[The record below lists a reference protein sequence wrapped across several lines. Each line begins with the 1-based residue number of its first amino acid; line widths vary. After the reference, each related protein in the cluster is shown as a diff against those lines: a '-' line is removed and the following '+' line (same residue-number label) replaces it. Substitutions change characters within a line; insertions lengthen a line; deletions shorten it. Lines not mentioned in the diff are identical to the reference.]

1 MDRRKTRVIFLCTG
15 NSARS
20 QMGEAFLRHYA
31 SDYFDVYSAGFD
43 AKGVHPMTEQVM
55 EERGIDLSGHSS
67 KHLDQYLGEMHF
79 GVTITVCEKA
89 EEVCP
94 TFPGLGTRLY
104 WPFADPAAFTG
115 SEEEKLEKFRE
126 VRDEVEAKVIEWLNS
141 RGIETSKH

>member
-43 AKGVHPMTEQVM
+43 AKGVHPMTAQVM

-67 KHLDQYLGEMHF
+67 KELDQYLGEMHF

-104 WPFADPAAFTG
+104 WPFPDPAAFTD
-115 SEEEKLEKFRE
+115 SDEEKLEKFRE
-126 VRDEVEAKVIEWLNS
+126 VRDDIEGKVIEWLNS
-141 RGIETSKH
+141 RGIETIKH

>member
-55 EERGIDLSGHSS
+55 DERGIDLSGHSS

-104 WPFADPAAFTG
+104 WPFPDPAAFTG
-115 SEEEKLEKFRE
+115 SDEEKLEKFRE
-126 VRDEVEAKVIEWLNS
+126 VRDMVEAKVIEWLNS
-141 RGIETSKH
+141 RGIKTSKH

>member
-104 WPFADPAAFTG
+104 WPFPDPAAFTG

-126 VRDEVEAKVIEWLNS
+126 VRDDIEAKIIEWLNS
-141 RGIETSKH
+141 RGIKTSKH